1 MSDRRVMIQNKLGL
15 HARASA
21 RFAATAGAYACD
33 VSIIKDDVEVNGKSI
48 MGIMM
53 LAAGKGTEITIRA
66 TGSNAD
72 MALDALEQLV
82 NERFGEAE

>member
-1 MSDRRVMIQNKLGL
+1 MPDRRVMIQNKLGL

-21 RFAATAGAYACD
+21 RFAATAGAYGCD
-33 VSIIKDDVEVNGKSI
+33 VHIIKEGIEVNGKSI

-66 TGSNAD
+66 EGSNAET
-72 MALDALEQLV
+72 ALDALEQLV